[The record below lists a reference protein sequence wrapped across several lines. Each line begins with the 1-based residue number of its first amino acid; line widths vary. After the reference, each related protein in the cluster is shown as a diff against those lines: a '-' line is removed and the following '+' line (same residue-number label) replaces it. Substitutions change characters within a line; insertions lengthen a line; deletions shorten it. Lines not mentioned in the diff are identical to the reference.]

1 MSVEGARMRLQGS
14 MKDLLVKWSEAEAL
28 WRDATADHFHRR
40 YIESL
45 EAAVK
50 SALPA
55 MEKMAETLHRVR
67 VECGDPR

>member
-14 MKDLLVKWSEAEAL
+14 MKELMSKWSETEAL
-28 WRDATADHFHRR
+28 WRDASARGFHKR
-40 YIESL
+40 YIEAL
-45 EAAVK
+45 ELAVK

-67 VECGDPR
+67 SECGDPR

>member
-14 MKDLLVKWSEAEAL
+14 MKELMTKWSEIEPL
-28 WRDATADHFHRR
+28 WRDAASRGFHKR
-40 YIESL
+40 YL
-45 EAAVK
+45 EALEGAVK

-67 VECGDPR
+67 SECGDPR

>member
-14 MKDLLVKWSEAEAL
+14 MKELMAKWSEVEPL
-28 WRDATADHFHRR
+28 WRDATARGFQKR
-40 YIESL
+40 YLEAL

-67 VECGDPR
+67 SECGEPR

>member
-14 MKDLLVKWSEAEAL
+14 LKELLMKWSEVEPL
-28 WRDATADHFHRR
+28 WRDATSENFRRR

-50 SALPA
+50 AALPA

-67 VECGDPR
+67 MECGDPR